1 MAGWADAE
9 KAKTKVPFSSLS
21 ACNLIYMI
29 VVFSFV
35 SFFSVPSGNR
45 KFDNRAQKSVRTTCV
60 IAEERRDSTSRR
72 GNRRNKTKA

>member
-1 MAGWADAE
+1 MAGWVGPE
-9 KAKTKVPFSSLS
+9 KAKTKVPVSSLS
-21 ACNLIYMI
+21 ACNLIYLI
-29 VVFSFV
+29 VVCSFV

-60 IAEERRDSTSRR
+60 IPEERRDSTSRR

>member
-1 MAGWADAE
+1 MAGCAGPE

-21 ACNLIYMI
+21 ACNLIYLI

-45 KFDNRAQKSVRTTCV
+45 KFDNRAQKSVRTTSV
-60 IAEERRDSTSRR
+60 IPEERRDSTSRR
-72 GNRRNKTKA
+72 GNRRNKAKA